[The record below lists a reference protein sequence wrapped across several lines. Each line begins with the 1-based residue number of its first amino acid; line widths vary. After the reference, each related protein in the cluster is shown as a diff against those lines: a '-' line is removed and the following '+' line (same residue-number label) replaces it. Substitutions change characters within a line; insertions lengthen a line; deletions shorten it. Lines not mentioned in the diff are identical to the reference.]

1 MQLFITSLNSGS
13 NGNCYYIGNER
24 EAVLVD
30 AGISCRETETRMKR
44 LGLSMTKVKAIFVS
58 HEHSDHIR
66 GLEGLARKYR
76 LPIYIT
82 PDTRVGS
89 RLVFD
94 NIGLQPFLAYEPVQI
109 GGLTVTGFPKFHD
122 AADPHSFIVS
132 CAGINVGVFTDIGTP
147 CDHVIRH
154 FQQCHAA
161 FLETNY
167 DEEMLDK
174 GYYPFHLKRRIR
186 GDKGHL
192 SNSQAL
198 ELFINHKPAFMSH
211 VLLSHL
217 SRDNNNP
224 ELVKDLFT
232 TFAGGTEVVVASRY
246 AETPVYQIT
255 HTGAPAGP
263 GPAAPPAIPVAARA
277 AVPLTA
283 KPAVPALVQA
293 PVPAPTKAPKAAKG
307 SSKVP
312 LGPDGQ
318 PDVRLHPKWKPTPL
332 GF

>member
-13 NGNCYYIGNER
+13 NGNCYYIGNEQ

-58 HEHSDHIR
+58 HEHTDHIR

-76 LPIYIT
+76 LPVYIT
-82 PDTRVGS
+82 PDTRGNS
-89 RLVFD
+89 RLIFD
-94 NIGLQPFLAYEPVQI
+94 NIGLQSFRAYEPVRI
-109 GGLTVTGFPKFHD
+109 GELTITGFPKFHD
-122 AADPHSFIVS
+122 AADPHSFVVAYQDIK
-132 CAGINVGVFTDIGTP
+132 VGVFTDIGTP
-147 CDHVIRH
+147 CQHVIRH

-161 FLETNY
+161 FLEANY

-174 GYYPFHLKRRIR
+174 GYYPHHLKRRIK

-192 SNSQAL
+192 SNAQAL
-198 ELFINHKPAFMSH
+198 ALFTAHKPACMSH

-232 TFAGGTEVVVASRY
+232 TFAAGTEVVVASRY
-246 AETPVYQIT
+246 AETPVYRIT
-255 HTGAPAGP
+255 SSGPVSVSGGAKESLPAF
-263 GPAAPPAIPVAARA
+263 PVAAKT
-277 AVPLTA
+277 AVKPKEKADVKGDA
-283 KPAVPALVQA
+283 KM
-293 PVPAPTKAPKAAKG
+293 
-307 SSKVP
+307 
-312 LGPDGQ
+312 
-318 PDVRLHPKWKPTPL
+318 DVRLHPKWKPTPL

>member
-44 LGLSMTKVKAIFVS
+44 LGLSMSRVKAIFIS

-66 GLEGLARKYR
+66 GLEVLARKYR
-76 LPIYIT
+76 LPVYIT
-82 PDTRVGS
+82 PDTRLNS

-94 NIGLQPFLAYEPVQI
+94 NIGLQSFRAYEPVQV
-109 GGLTVTGFPKFHD
+109 GDLTITGFPKFHD
-122 AADPHSFIVS
+122 AADPHSFLVAYQDIR
-132 CAGINVGVFTDIGTP
+132 VGVFTDIGAP
-147 CDHVIRH
+147 CEHVIRH
-154 FQQCHAA
+154 FSQCHAA

-174 GYYPFHLKRRIR
+174 GYYPHHLKRRIK

-192 SNSQAL
+192 SNTQAL
-198 ELFINHKPAFMSH
+198 ALFTTHKPDFMSH

-232 TFAGGTEVVVASRY
+232 VFADGTQVVVASRFE
-246 AETPVYQIT
+246 ETPVYRIT
-255 HTGAPAGP
+255 ASGAVQVAS
-263 GPAAPPAIPVAARA
+263 PAIPV
-277 AVPLTA
+277 
-283 KPAVPALVQA
+283 QA
-293 PVPAPTKAPKAAKG
+293 DVK
-307 SSKVP
+307 
-312 LGPDGQ
+312 

>member
-30 AGISCRETETRMKR
+30 AGISCRETEQRMQR
-44 LGLSMTKVKAIFVS
+44 LGLSMTKVKAIFIT

-76 LPIYIT
+76 LPVYIT
-82 PDTRVGS
+82 PDTRWNS
-89 RLVFD
+89 RLIFD
-94 NIGLQPFLAYEPVQI
+94 NIGLQPFLAYEPVRI
-109 GGLTVTGFPKFHD
+109 GDLTITGFPKFHD
-122 AADPHSFIVS
+122 AADPHSFVVAYQDIKV
-132 CAGINVGVFTDIGTP
+132 GIFTDIGGP

-167 DEEMLDK
+167 DEHMLDN
-174 GYYPFHLKRRIR
+174 GPYPHHLKRRIK
-186 GDKGHL
+186 GGKGHL
-192 SNSQAL
+192 SNAQAL
-198 ELFINHKPAFMSH
+198 ALFTAHKPAFMSH

-232 TFAGGTEVVVASRY
+232 AFADGTEVIVASRY
-246 AETPVYQIT
+246 VETPVYRIT
-255 HTGAPAGP
+255 RDGVKKAADP
-263 GPAAPPAIPVAARA
+263 GLAVAAKP
-277 AVPLTA
+277 PLQLPA
-283 KPAVPALVQA
+283 KP
-293 PVPAPTKAPKAAKG
+293 PVSAKAKPKGK
-307 SSKVP
+307 
-312 LGPDGQ
+312 GPD
-318 PDVRLHPKWKPTPL
+318 PAEVKADVRLHPKWKPTPL